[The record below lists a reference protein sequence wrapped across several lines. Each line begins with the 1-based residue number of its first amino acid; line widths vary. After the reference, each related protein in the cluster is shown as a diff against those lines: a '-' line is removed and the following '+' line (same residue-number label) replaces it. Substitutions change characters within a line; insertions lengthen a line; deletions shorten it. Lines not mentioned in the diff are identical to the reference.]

1 MKILHTA
8 DLHLGAYV
16 GPQCDDPMKKMENT
30 IRCLDVLVETARQEQ
45 PDIILIA
52 GDIFHTAKVWS
63 DRANVE
69 LRVAADYIMELRKI
83 APVAVLYGTP
93 NHDSLEMFNNL
104 CFICSVPQDGLQAV
118 YFYAIPDLCQ
128 IATKSGP
135 IQVAGLPGF
144 DKGYFHAQY
153 PGLSAEEENK
163 IFTEQ
168 LDSIVQGLSAQL
180 DPTIPS
186 VLMAHHTVV
195 GCSLDN
201 GRHVEFLQQNDVVL
215 NSTTLDNSAFDI
227 VCLGHIHRAQRVES
241 CNKPVYYSGSIDAF
255 TFNDEGNE
263 KGFWIHDTKYPFMPE
278 YIKTPAKEFRTE
290 RWIQEEVSKN
300 VNGEPLYYTEA
311 LRDKVIRILYSCDK
325 ATEKALDK
333 KKLERDLYA
342 AGAYYVSEIRPENI
356 SADVNKEKLHEKL
369 TVWECLKNY
378 LIEKFKDKSVESILT
393 EAEPIVSEV
402 EASTPA
408 GAQTGMFLP
417 LEIEVR
423 NYRSYTEE
431 TLGFE
436 DLFFCM
442 VNGKNGT
449 GKSSLVMDAL
459 IDCIYEEPREGELTG
474 WIKSN
479 EKSGSIIFTFLLGS
493 DSYRVTRTRQ
503 RSGKATLALA
513 KLKGL
518 GEGISYNKDF
528 PLNWEDISC
537 QKLIDTQQKIVQLL
551 GMDADTFRSC
561 VLIMQDQ
568 YGRFMEAKSEDRMS
582 VLANLLG
589 LGVYEQLE
597 DKTKKLLQDVNRE
610 LKQSKDEISTLEMEV
625 SVLDVLQSQKADNEK
640 ALLTEQAALTSL
652 KKDQD
657 ETSQKVALYNSN
669 KLKLAETV
677 AEMSKKDTALTD
689 TSTKFDNLTKD
700 IQQTKEFLELEPIY
714 TAKHDE
720 LINIKNRLTA
730 MEGAVTLLEDKRK
743 SLNRI
748 VSDISNTHISQ
759 ERYKRELNEISDKL
773 QGYDTL
779 ATDLEKLKG
788 VEDELSFQDEKKSK
802 HDEITRNMIEAS
814 GALSKCDSNIRIY
827 EQQTAILKNSNC
839 IDIERAQCGF
849 LKSAKES
856 EIKLLD
862 LQKMRI
868 TIGNELINLGE
879 REKVIS
885 YDAAFHSSVRADFD
899 KAQRTKT
906 YIATLDSEKKSAEI
920 YKKQIAELDTKD
932 QELIVEKADI
942 EAEIFKLEPQVSN
955 VPQLVSKVK
964 ELQENEESFN
974 GIAKAKAYLEA
985 VEPQLDEI
993 SKNFAA
999 LTVEN
1004 DELDKKCSLLRFDID
1019 NCQKYV
1025 DLLKGL
1031 TTEIQKYE
1039 INISGYNRVLGSL
1052 DERIRVLVDKN
1063 VELLGKQMGI
1073 KLLADKADRLQVL
1086 AGAFSQDGIPH
1097 QIIRD
1102 IIPDLEESANEILSQ
1117 MTGGRMSLEFRT
1129 EKTLKSNKDKEVP
1142 VLDVMITD
1150 IDNGELPYLS
1160 RSGGQKTRCSL
1171 SVIFA
1176 LAILKASRMGLQLG
1190 MLFIDEPAGL
1200 DEEGIDGYCTA
1211 LETIHDLYPD
1221 MRIVAISH
1229 DERMKARFA
1238 QHLFVEVTENG
1249 SKVRKG

>member
-8 DLHLGAYV
+8 DWHLGAYV
-16 GPQCDDPMKKMENT
+16 GPQCDDPMEKMENT
-30 IRCLDVLVETARQEQ
+30 LRCLDVLVETAEKEQ

-69 LRVAADYIMELRKI
+69 LRVAAEYIDKLYKI
-83 APVAVLYGTP
+83 APTVVLYGTP
-93 NHDSLEMFNNL
+93 NHDNMEQFCTLKKLTSAI
-104 CFICSVPQDGLQAV
+104 FISEPEVMT
-118 YFYAIPDLCQ
+118 
-128 IATKSGP
+128 IATMHAGV

-144 DKGYFHAQY
+144 DKGMFRSQY
-153 PGLSAEEENK
+153 PGLSAEEENR

-180 DPTIPS
+180 NPTIPS

-201 GRHVEFLQQNDVVL
+201 GQHVFQQNDVVL
-215 NSTTLDNSAFDI
+215 SSETLDNSTFDM
-227 VCLGHIHRAQRVES
+227 VCLGHIHVAQKLTS
-241 CNKPVYYSGSIDAF
+241 CSKPVYYSGSIDAV

-263 KGFWIHDTKYPFMPE
+263 KGFWIHDTNYLFMPE
-278 YIKTPAKEFRTE
+278 IITTPARKFITCNWNQELVEMYISKEWEGDLE
-290 RWIQEEVSKN
+290 RMFSCDSIT
-300 VNGEPLYYTEA
+300 G
-311 LRDKVIRILYSCDK
+311 KVVRVLYSCDK

-342 AGAYYVSEIRPENI
+342 AGAYYVSEIRPEKVTTE
-356 SADVNKEKLHEKL
+356 VNKEKLHEKL
-369 TVWECLKNY
+369 TVWECLRNY
-378 LIEKFKDKSVESILT
+378 LKEKFKDKDLEAILT
-393 EAEPIVSEV
+393 EAEPIVSEI
-402 EASTPA
+402 EASAPA

-423 NYRSYTEE
+423 NYRSYAEE
-431 TLGFE
+431 KLGFE

-459 IDCIYEEPREGELTG
+459 IDCIYEQPREGELTG
-474 WIKSN
+474 WIKSS

-513 KLKGL
+513 KLEGL
-518 GEGISYNKDF
+518 GQGISYNKDF
-528 PLNWEDISC
+528 PLNWIDISC
-537 QKLIDTQQKIVQLL
+537 QRLVDTQEKIVQLL

-597 DKTKKLLQDVNRE
+597 DKTKKLLQDCNRQ
-610 LKQSKDEISTLEMEV
+610 LKQSKDEISTLEMEL
-625 SVLDVLQSQKADNEK
+625 SVLKVIQSQKVDNEK
-640 ALLTEQAALTSL
+640 ALSTEQAALTVL
-652 KKDQD
+652 RKDQD
-657 ETSQKVALYNSN
+657 DTSQKVALYNSN
-669 KLKLAETV
+669 KLKLVETIS
-677 AEMSKKDTALTD
+677 EISKKDTALTED
-689 TSTKFDNLTKD
+689 STKFDNLTKD
-700 IQQTKEFLELEPIY
+700 ILQTKEFLKLGPIY
-714 TAKHDE
+714 TTKHDE
-720 LINIKNRLTA
+720 LIKIKNQLTA
-730 MEGAVTLLEDKRK
+730 MEGTIILLDDKRK

-748 VSDISNTHISQ
+748 VSDVNNTNISK
-759 ERYKRELNEISDKL
+759 ERYQRELKEINDKL
-773 QGYDTL
+773 QEYDTL
-779 ATDLEKLKG
+779 AADLEKLKG
-788 VEDELSFQDEKKSK
+788 VEDELNFQDEKKSK
-802 HDEITRNMIEAS
+802 HDDMTRKIIES
-814 GALSKCDSNIRIY
+814 TGALSKCDSNIRIY

-839 IDIERAQCGF
+839 IDIDQAQCGF
-849 LKSAKES
+849 LMSAKES
-856 EIKLLD
+856 EIKLQD
-862 LQKMRI
+862 LQKI
-868 TIGNELINLGE
+868 KIIISSELCSLEDIKKNLT
-879 REKVIS
+879 
-885 YDAAFHSSVRADFD
+885 YDAAYHSLVRADFD

-906 YIATLDSEKKSAEI
+906 YIATLDSEKKSADMYE
-920 YKKQIAELDTKD
+920 KQIVELETKD
-932 QELIVEKADI
+932 QALKVQKVDL
-942 EAEIFKLEPQVSN
+942 EAEISNLEPQVSN
-955 VPQLVSKVK
+955 VPQLVSKAK
-964 ELQENEESFN
+964 ELQENEESFD
-974 GIAKAKAYLEA
+974 GMAKAIAYLEA
-985 VEPQLDEI
+985 VEPQLFEI
-993 SKNFAA
+993 GKNISA
-999 LTVEN
+999 LTIEKA
-1004 DELDKKCSLLRFDID
+1004 ELDKKHSLLKFDID

-1025 DLLKGL
+1025 DSLQVLA
-1031 TTEIQKYE
+1031 TEIQKCE
-1039 INISGYNRVLGSL
+1039 INISNYNRVLGSL
-1052 DERIRVLVDKN
+1052 DERIRVLADKG
-1063 VELLGKQMGI
+1063 VELLGKQDGV
-1073 KLLADKADRLQVL
+1073 KLLADKANRLQVL
-1086 AGAFSQDGIPH
+1086 ANAFSQDGIPH
-1097 QIIRD
+1097 QIVRD
-1102 IIPDLEESANEILSQ
+1102 IVPDLEESANEILSR

-1129 EKTLKSNKDKEVP
+1129 EKTLKSNKDKEIP

-1211 LETIHDLYPD
+1211 LETIHTLYPD

-1229 DERMKARFA
+1229 DERMKVRFA

-1249 SKVRKG
+1249 SKVRKS